1 MAPTLG
7 KRKRVTRAELERPS
21 RSASPSSSASDDDS
35 GAEDLQAIFRR
46 AFEAKF
52 APLPVEAKKPQTEES
67 PAQEQDEGSEDE
79 ESDWSGI
86 SDDEKNGV
94 QVISYEDAH
103 HDLSDT
109 ERAEKKAFMSSKPP
123 TSTSTSKPTS
133 SKKKKTDDDDGTEA
147 SLLKNDLALQ
157 KLLRESHILSSSAS
171 NPTRSL
177 TATGAARHKSTDL
190 HLQSLGAK
198 GSVFTQKNMP
208 MAQRKHIVQKARLGE
223 EKRRSE
229 AREAGIVLERE
240 NRIGSG
246 AGKKGGERRERGVGG
261 PSVGKFRGGTLSLSR
276 EDVRSITGGRGG
288 KKGGKG
294 GRGRGGKR

>member
-21 RSASPSSSASDDDS
+21 RSESPSSNVSHDDS

-52 APLPVEAKKPQTEES
+52 APLP
-67 PAQEQDEGSEDE
+67 
-79 ESDWSGI
+79 
-86 SDDEKNGV
+86 
-94 QVISYEDAH
+94 
-103 HDLSDT
+103 
-109 ERAEKKAFMSSKPP
+109 
-123 TSTSTSKPTS
+123 
-133 SKKKKTDDDDGTEA
+133 KKTDDDDTTEA

-198 GSVFTQKNMP
+198 GSVFAQKNMP
-208 MAQRKHIVQKARLGE
+208 MAQRKHMVQKARLGE

-240 NRIGSG
+240 SRGGSG

-261 PSVGKFRGGTLSLSR
+261 PSVGKFRG
-276 EDVRSITGGRGG
+276 
-288 KKGGKG
+288 
-294 GRGRGGKR
+294 

>member
-21 RSASPSSSASDDDS
+21 RSESPSSNVSHDDS

-52 APLPVEAKKPQTEES
+52 APLPVEDKKPKI
-67 PAQEQDEGSEDE
+67 ED
-79 ESDWSGI
+79 
-86 SDDEKNGV
+86 
-94 QVISYEDAH
+94 
-103 HDLSDT
+103 
-109 ERAEKKAFMSSKPP
+109 
-123 TSTSTSKPTS
+123 
-133 SKKKKTDDDDGTEA
+133 
-147 SLLKNDLALQ
+147 
-157 KLLRESHILSSSAS
+157 AS

-198 GSVFTQKNMP
+198 GSVFAQKNMP
-208 MAQRKHIVQKARLGE
+208 MAQRKHMVQKARLGE

-240 NRIGSG
+240 SRGGSG

-261 PSVGKFRGGTLSLSR
+261 PSVGKFRG
-276 EDVRSITGGRGG
+276 
-288 KKGGKG
+288 
-294 GRGRGGKR
+294 

>member
-1 MAPTLG
+1 
-7 KRKRVTRAELERPS
+7 
-21 RSASPSSSASDDDS
+21 
-35 GAEDLQAIFRR
+35 
-46 AFEAKF
+46 
-52 APLPVEAKKPQTEES
+52 
-67 PAQEQDEGSEDE
+67 
-79 ESDWSGI
+79 
-86 SDDEKNGV
+86 
-94 QVISYEDAH
+94 
-103 HDLSDT
+103 
-109 ERAEKKAFMSSKPP
+109 MSSKPP